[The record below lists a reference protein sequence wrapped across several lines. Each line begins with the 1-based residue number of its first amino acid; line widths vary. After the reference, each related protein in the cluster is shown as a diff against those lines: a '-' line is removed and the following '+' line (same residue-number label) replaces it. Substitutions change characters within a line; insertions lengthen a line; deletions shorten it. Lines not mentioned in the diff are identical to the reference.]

1 MSPGVRIFAAQR
13 YRLSTLTLRS
23 DALIL
28 VLRGRKS
35 LHAPGQRFDAGPG
48 QAVLIA
54 RGSQWDVVNDPRGQ
68 GRYEALVLAFD
79 DDMVRDTKALAHTKE
94 TAAMAG
100 ARVVAV
106 DDELDGAVRRCLPAT
121 NATLSD
127 ALLRHRAKEVLLL
140 LAERG
145 HRLVSTLGLDW
156 GERVRRLVSQRPDA
170 DWNVAALAD
179 AFHLSESTLRRR
191 LQSEDLSLA
200 ALVREVRL
208 ETALGLLQTSAL
220 SVGEVAQRCGWA
232 SHSRFSAA
240 FRERWGVPPSVVRH

>member
-79 DDMVRDTKALAHTKE
+79 DDMVRDTEALAHTKE

-127 ALLRHRAKEVLLL
+127 ALLRHRAKAVLLL
-140 LAERG
+140 LPERG

-170 DWNVAALAD
+170 DWNVAALAG

>member
-79 DDMVRDTKALAHTKE
+79 DDMVRDTEALAHTKE
-94 TAAMAG
+94 TAAMAC

-156 GERVRRLVSQRPDA
+156 GERVRRLVSQRPDV

-208 ETALGLLQTSAL
+208 ETALGLLQTSTL

>member
-79 DDMVRDTKALAHTKE
+79 DDMVRDTEALAHTKE

-127 ALLRHRAKEVLLL
+127 ALLRHRAKAVLLL

-170 DWNVAALAD
+170 DWNVAALAG

-208 ETALGLLQTSAL
+208 ETALGLLQTSTL

>member
-79 DDMVRDTKALAHTKE
+79 DDMVRDTEALAHTKE

-156 GERVRRLVSQRPDA
+156 GERVRRLVSQRPDV

-179 AFHLSESTLRRR
+179 AYHLSESTLRRR

-208 ETALGLLQTSAL
+208 ETALGLLQTSTL

>member
-1 MSPGVRIFAAQR
+1 M
-13 YRLSTLTLRS
+13 
-23 DALIL
+23 
-28 VLRGRKS
+28 
-35 LHAPGQRFDAGPG
+35 
-48 QAVLIA
+48 LIA

-79 DDMVRDTKALAHTKE
+79 DDMVRDVEALVHAKE
-94 TAAMAG
+94 SAALVG

-106 DDELDGAVRRCLPAT
+106 DSELDGVVRRCLPAPS
-121 NATLSD
+121 AKLSG
-127 ALLRHRAKEVLLL
+127 ALMRHRVKEVLLL

-145 HRLVSTLGLDW
+145 HWLVSTLGLDW

-240 FRERWGVPPSVVRH
+240 FRARWGVPPSIVRN

>member
-1 MSPGVRIFAAQR
+1 VRIFAAQR

-79 DDMVRDTKALAHTKE
+79 DDMVRDTEALAHTKE

-208 ETALGLLQTSAL
+208 EAALGLLQTSTL

-240 FRERWGVPPSVVRH
+240 FRERWGVPPSIVRH

>member
-1 MSPGVRIFAAQR
+1 MSVGVRIFAAQR

-23 DALIL
+23 EALIL
-28 VLRGRKS
+28 VLKGRKS

-79 DDMVRDTKALAHTKE
+79 DEMVRDVEALAHTKAN
-94 TAAMAG
+94 AALVG

-106 DDELDGAVRRCLPAT
+106 DSELDGAVRRCLPAP
-121 NATLSD
+121 NAQLSD
-127 ALLRHRAKEVLLL
+127 ALMRHRAKEVLLL

-240 FRERWGVPPSVVRH
+240 FRARWGVPPSVVRN